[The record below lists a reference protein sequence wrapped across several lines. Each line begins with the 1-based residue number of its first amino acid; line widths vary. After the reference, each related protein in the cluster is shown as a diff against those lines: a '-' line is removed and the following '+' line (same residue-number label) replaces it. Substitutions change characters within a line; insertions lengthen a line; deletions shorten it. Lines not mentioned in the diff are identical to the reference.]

1 MATPID
7 FTSLTLNIEEARSM
21 AETVQESTY
30 VRPEIKDAHGVMTG
44 VEMDKYIPILGQFGL
59 FGKVDPGSCGTN
71 TESGQIPISQK
82 QWAPKLVSFRIPHCQ
97 DDVPDLIKFWK
108 KSRIAKN
115 TWEDV
120 DNEMMAFI
128 NDRASDAVAQSILRI
143 SNLANTTNSPVG
155 DATGNELL
163 TSGTDKTYF
172 NMLNGMWAQI
182 EADQAGSA
190 LSYRYTISENGEASK
205 TAQLALA
212 DSRALTVFRSLYNNI
227 DPRAFEGNLVFQV
240 SRTLLNNWQDFME
253 DKSQVFQLDRTEKGS
268 TKFSY
273 RGIPIV
279 VIYDWDRFITSY
291 FDNGT
296 TYYLPHRAVLT
307 DLNNIPIGTSDE
319 ESMTSIDSFYDKK
332 DKKWYLDVAY
342 KIDQKNLLEYN
353 MAVAY

>member
-7 FTSLTLNIEEARSM
+7 LSSLTLNIEEARSTS
-21 AETVQESTY
+21 EVIFEQTY
-30 VRPEIKDAHGVMTG
+30 VRPEIKEVHEVMTG
-44 VEMDKYIPILGQFGL
+44 VETDKYIPIMGQFDLVGQ
-59 FGKVDPGSCGTN
+59 VDPGSCGTN
-71 TESGQIPISQK
+71 TESSQIPSSQK
-82 QWAPKLVSFRIPHCQ
+82 QWSPKLVSFRMPHCQ
-97 DDVPDLIKFWK
+97 DDIPDLIKFWK

-128 NDRASDAVAQSILRI
+128 VDRATDAVTQSILRI
-143 SNLANTTNSPVG
+143 SNLANTTNSPIG
-155 DATGNELL
+155 DGTGNELL
-163 TSGTDKTYF
+163 TVGTNKTYF

-190 LSYRYTISENGEASK
+190 LAHRYTISENGEATK

-212 DSRALTVFRSLYNNI
+212 ADRALNVFRDLYTNI
-227 DPRAFEGNLVFQV
+227 DPRAFTGNLVFQV
-240 SRTLLNNWQDFME
+240 SRTIFNNWQDFME
-253 DKSQVFQLDRTEKGS
+253 DKSLVFQLDRTEQGS
-268 TKFSY
+268 TKFTY

-279 VIYDWDRFITSY
+279 VRYDWDRMIQSY

-296 TYYLPHRAVLT
+296 TYYLPHRVLLT

-319 ESMTSIDSFYDKK
+319 ESMSSIESFYDRK

-353 MAVAY
+353 MAVGY